1 MPAVPLALVGRPRGR
16 HAKPPRTGQPVLAG
30 VLAVSLGGGTT
41 ALAAGSASASE
52 GHAETVVTTS
62 ATAAPETGL
71 ADLSLAGRDLASA
84 SRTRSARAPA
94 PAPPPAPPPPPVL
107 PGCEGEPE
115 NGYANGRIP
124 SSALCALPGHDGHRL
139 RADAARALVRLGE
152 AYRADTGRPLCITD
166 TYRSYEAQQ
175 RLRWQ
180 KGRLAA
186 HPGRSN
192 HGTGIAVD
200 FCGGVESFGTRAH
213 RWMQA
218 RAGEF
223 GWVHPTWAR
232 AGGRK
237 PEPWHWEYRG

>member
-1 MPAVPLALVGRPRGR
+1 MPPALFTRPRGR

-30 VLAVSLGGGTT
+30 VLALSLGGGTT
-41 ALAAGSASASE
+41 ALAASSASAGEHAPATLALAASE
-52 GHAETVVTTS
+52 PTS
-62 ATAAPETGL
+62 ESVLALTA
-71 ADLSLAGRDLASA
+71 RDQAAA
-84 SRTRSARAPA
+84 SRSRPPAPAPA
-94 PAPPPAPPPPPVL
+94 PAPPPPPPPVL

-115 NGYANGRIP
+115 TGYANGRIP
-124 SSALCALPGHDGHRL
+124 TSALCALPGHEGHRL
-139 RADAARALVRLGE
+139 RADAARALVRLSE
-152 AYRADTGRPLCITD
+152 AYLADTGRQMCLTD
-166 TYRSYEAQQ
+166 TYRSYEAQ
-175 RLRWQ
+175 RALRWQ

-186 HPGRSN
+186 APGTSN

-200 FCGGVESFGTRAH
+200 FCGGIESFGTRAH

-223 GWVHPTWAR
+223 GWVHPSWAR